1 MSTAPVRFAD
11 GKRCRVV
18 SGRWISPFT
27 NNVISDTSLMDI
39 DHVVPLHWA
48 WTHGADVWTRERR
61 EAFANDPA
69 NLLPVE
75 SALNR
80 QKGDKGPKDWLP
92 PAGQCAYIA
101 RFQRVVRTYGMV
113 LSIDE
118 EAAHRRLL
126 EGCR

>member
-1 MSTAPVRFAD
+1 
-11 GKRCRVV
+11 
-18 SGRWISPFT
+18 
-27 NNVISDTSLMDI
+27 MDI